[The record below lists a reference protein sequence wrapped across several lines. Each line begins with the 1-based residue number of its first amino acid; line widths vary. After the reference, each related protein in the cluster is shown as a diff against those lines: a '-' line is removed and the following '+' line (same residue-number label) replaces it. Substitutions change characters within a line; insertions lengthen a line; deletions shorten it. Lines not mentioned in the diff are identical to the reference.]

1 LFQPTKVGFVIVVVT
16 SVAPNFM
23 EPSFI
28 LVGKLTR
35 DYLFPPIGQPLL
47 DSPGGSL
54 LYAAGGLGVW
64 QARPGLVGRVG
75 ESYPR
80 QWLKDLERRGCDI
93 AGIRIQPGALD
104 QRSFL
109 AYSENF
115 EPSRT
120 NLVSHFARCGVPF
133 PKTLLGFQPRSDS
146 QTALAKPDPASPL
159 LSDIPS
165 DYLDA
170 GTLHLCPLGLT
181 ADQQF
186 VDSLRGAMRV
196 LTLDPSAAFMV
207 PAFLREVRGLVHG
220 LTAFLPSLEEITAL
234 FWGQTHDLWEMA
246 AAIGEFGCEYV
257 VIKCGARGQL
267 LYDAKSKRRWE
278 IPAYPARLV
287 DPTGAGDA
295 FCGGFLAGYHKD
307 FDPLEGVLRGN
318 VSASL
323 AIEGSGPFHPLDVT
337 PGLAEARLSALRE
350 MVREI

>member
-1 LFQPTKVGFVIVVVT
+1 
-16 SVAPNFM
+16 M

-35 DYLFPPIGQPLL
+35 DYLLPPVGQPLL

-64 QARPGLVGRVG
+64 DAHPGLVGRVG

-80 QWLKDLERRGCDI
+80 QWLKDFQKRGWDI
-93 AGIRIQPGALD
+93 TGIRIQPGALD

-115 EPSRT
+115 EPSRA
-120 NLVSHFARCGVPF
+120 NPVSHFARRGVPF
-133 PKTLLGFQPRSDS
+133 PKALLGFQPRSDS
-146 QTALAKPDPASPL
+146 QTARKPDPISPM
-159 LSDIPS
+159 LSDVPS

-170 GTLHLCPLGLT
+170 GTLHLCPLELIAT
-181 ADQQF
+181 QQF
-186 VDSLRGAMRV
+186 VDSLCGAMRV
-196 LTLDPSAAFMV
+196 LTLDPSAAFMI
-207 PAFLREVRGLVHG
+207 PACLREVRGLIHG
-220 LTAFLPSLEEITAL
+220 LTVFLPSLEEITAL
-234 FWGQTHDLWEMA
+234 FWGQTHDPWEMA

-267 LYDAKSKRRWE
+267 LYDAKGKRRWE
-278 IPAYPARLV
+278 IPAYPVRLA

-295 FCGGFLAGYHKD
+295 FCGGFLAGYRKD

-323 AIEGSGPFHPLDVT
+323 AVEGSGPFHPLEVT
-337 PGLAEARLSALRE
+337 PGLAEARLGALRE
-350 MVREI
+350 MVRKI